1 MLCPWRG
8 TDCRPLLL
16 RRRAG
21 RPQLKR
27 DPLGRV
33 HPAMQA
39 SRTVVTF
46 QSGVFNTT
54 ERRPYVINDAC
65 YGDDVARWII
75 SELNLR
81 GIPSDPEPGQ
91 EDFGWYVTYRPGQA
105 EHQLVLGYR
114 PGDDKDPAVWLG
126 WVERNAG
133 TLASLLGARRR
144 GIEPVAVEVIHDILS
159 RGEFISRV
167 RWYRKSDFDA
177 GNEANASTQPDAA

>member
-1 MLCPWRG
+1 MARTVRPCSTTKWRRTSLRIPTRCVRGLRRRLRWRGGREPSGPGAAAPNKRLKLTGDGRLKGSGVLCPWRG

-54 ERRPYVINDAC
+54 ERRPYFINDAC

-75 SELNLR
+75 SELHLR

-91 EDFGWYVTYRPGQA
+91 EDFGWYVTYRPGQ
-105 EHQLVLGYR
+105 
-114 PGDDKDPAVWLG
+114 
-126 WVERNAG
+126 
-133 TLASLLGARRR
+133 
-144 GIEPVAVEVIHDILS
+144 
-159 RGEFISRV
+159 
-167 RWYRKSDFDA
+167 
-177 GNEANASTQPDAA
+177 